1 MGRTAQT
8 GGCIYKKSMSLLVKN
23 IIRFVLFIFLQVYVL
38 SQIPPLHRFITPYLY
53 FLFILWLPFTISRFS
68 LLLVSFL
75 FGLTLDYFLS
85 TPGLHAAPCV
95 LIAYLR
101 PFLINVL
108 ISQEGAELNYAE
120 PSIRSMGIAPYSLYV
135 FVFTFIHH
143 FYLVL
148 IEWLQFGDFLYFLG
162 KVGATTGISLL
173 LIFITEMLFFRK
185 QKFRTNTA

>member
-1 MGRTAQT
+1 M
-8 GGCIYKKSMSLLVKN
+8 
-23 IIRFVLFIFLQVYVL
+23 LFILVQVYVL
-38 SQIPPLHRFITPYLY
+38 CQIPPLHQFITPYLY

-68 LLLVSFL
+68 LLFVAFL
-75 FGLTLDYFLS
+75 LGIVLDYFLG

-101 PFLINVL
+101 PFLINIL
-108 ISQEGAELNYAE
+108 ISKEGAELNYAE
-120 PSIRSMGIAPYSLYV
+120 PSIRSMGLAPYGLYV
-135 FVFTFIHH
+135 LVLTFIHN

-148 IEWLQFGDFLYFLG
+148 LEWLQFGDFLYFIS
-162 KVGATTGISLL
+162 KVAATTGISML